1 MAIDNSS
8 ASNSKGKPS
17 SAAAGTRRARRVR
30 MTGAERRE
38 QLLDIGRTLFAERGY
53 EGTSVEEIA
62 AKAGVSKPVV
72 YEHFG
77 GKEGLYAV
85 VVDREMRQLLDMV
98 TGALT
103 AGHPRELLEQAAFA
117 LLDYIETFTDG
128 FRILVRD
135 SPVAQ
140 STGTFASLISDIAT
154 QVEDILGL
162 EFKARGF
169 DPKLAPLYAQAL
181 VGMVALTGQWWVDAR
196 KPKKAEV
203 AAHLVNLAWHGL
215 GNLEAK
221 PRLIGHRKN

>member
-1 MAIDNSS
+1 
-8 ASNSKGKPS
+8 
-17 SAAAGTRRARRVR
+17 
-30 MTGAERRE
+30 MTGKERRE
-38 QLLDIGRTLFAERGY
+38 QLLDIGRALFADKGF

-62 AKAGVSKPVV
+62 ARAGVSKPVV

-85 VVDREMRQLLDMV
+85 VVDREMRQLLDLV

-117 LLDYIETFTDG
+117 LLDYIERYTDG

-181 VGMVALTGQWWVDAR
+181 VGMVALTGQWWLDVR

-215 GNLEAK
+215 ENLESK
-221 PRLIGHRKN
+221 PRLVGHRKS

>member
-1 MAIDNSS
+1 M
-8 ASNSKGKPS
+8 
-17 SAAAGTRRARRVR
+17 
-30 MTGAERRE
+30 
-38 QLLDIGRTLFAERGY
+38 
-53 EGTSVEEIA
+53 
-62 AKAGVSKPVV
+62 V

-117 LLDYIETFTDG
+117 LLDYIESYTDG

-162 EFKARGF
+162 GSRPAAST
-169 DPKLAPLYAQAL
+169 KLAPLYAQAL
-181 VGMVALTGQWWVDAR
+181 VGMVALTGQWWLDVR

-203 AAHLVNLAWHGL
+203 AAHLVNLCWHGL
-215 GNLEAK
+215 ENLEAK
-221 PRLIGHRKN
+221 PRLIGHRKS